1 MVEEMSNAFRFGD
14 ISEKLSI
21 FDSLECVMGR
31 INWHNELGL
40 KPDPR
45 DIDLLC
51 EYRRSGDLQKKWDR
65 KLPPSG
71 AKKLAVAKH
80 VYRKK
85 LELGNY
91 EAALVQSSIDLKG
104 WFKFK
109 TIKTYH
115 SRCNEHAKLLVR
127 NENMIDDVYQL
138 VETVEEQEAIEAV
151 ADKLGLPEDEV
162 RSHYSSWKMT
172 FPHRPEYYRSSEHY
186 ESLFGEKNP

>member
-1 MVEEMSNAFRFGD
+1 MVGEVIDFDDGIFNES
-14 ISEKLSI
+14 
-21 FDSLECVMGR
+21 FDSAEAVANQMAWL
-31 INWHNELGL
+31 IELGVTPPRRTMELWL
-40 KPDPR
+40 KH
-45 DIDLLC
+45 
-51 EYRRSGDLQKKWDR
+51 YRSGDIKAKR
-65 KLPPSG
+65 NKRIPPSG

-80 VYRKK
+80 VYRNK

-91 EAALVQSSIDLKG
+91 EAALVQTSSDLND
-104 WFKFK
+104 WFKYK

-115 SRCNEHAKLLVR
+115 SLCNEHAKALVK

-151 ADKLGLPEDEV
+151 SAKLGLTEDEV
-162 RSHYSSWKMT
+162 RMHYSSWKMT